1 MDSKPFSATKPFLF
15 SPQPSWLHGA
25 KSKVFGILTF
35 VLNFIPLLALQML
48 LSDAYDEFASETSS
62 GSVAKEV
69 LRFWFKLMKSLNTS
83 SYSQCCMHT
92 YMTRNTISRWLIVV
106 CCFKIAFSV
115 DGRNPT
121 PVDMVDISIF
131 SGFHTSQVVVWDF
144 FHQQYHFM
152 FRTMVKS
159 SQHLPTGTWAPPL
172 PSCYQCPWC
181 CWTRNGVSAMSL
193 GMTEPVHGGGCIG
206 LGVFPSTLGFMFVDT
221 NISGWWFQTFF
232 IFTLF
237 GEDSHFD

>member
-1 MDSKPFSATKPFLF
+1 
-15 SPQPSWLHGA
+15 
-25 KSKVFGILTF
+25 
-35 VLNFIPLLALQML
+35 
-48 LSDAYDEFASETSS
+48 
-62 GSVAKEV
+62 
-69 LRFWFKLMKSLNTS
+69 MKSSNTS

-92 YMTRNTISRWLIVV
+92 YMTRNTISHILIIV
-106 CCFKIAFSV
+106 CCFKIALSV

-121 PVDMVDISIF
+121 PVDMVDISTF

-152 FRTMVKS
+152 FLTMVKS

-206 LGVFPSTLGFMFVDT
+206 LGVFQPP
-221 NISGWWFQTFF
+221 
-232 IFTLF
+232 
-237 GEDSHFD
+237 